1 MIGFG
6 GLNWGWWVGEA
17 VGRFP
22 IETRRRGRG
31 RTRSGGY
38 VGARCLD
45 LDRRLVVSLTQL
57 LTGGGIEQ
65 QGCFVAGD
73 ELETRRLPVESQED
87 PDTYPYHGAQASRE
101 AASQELGNPEGALQN
116 RLFFLVLLLL

>member
-65 QGCFVAGD
+65 QGSFVAGD

-87 PDTYPYHGAQASRE
+87 PGPHSYHGAQASCE
-101 AASQELGNPEGALQN
+101 AAFQELGSLEGASET
-116 RLFFLVLLLL
+116 RLVFLVLLL

>member
-1 MIGFG
+1 VG
-6 GLNWGWWVGEA
+6 GEVVATPREA
-17 VGRFP
+17 
-22 IETRRRGRG
+22 IYTRSRDRG

-45 LDRRLVVSLTQL
+45 LDCRLMVSLTQL

-73 ELETRRLPVESQED
+73 ELETRRLPVKSQED
-87 PDTYPYHGAQASRE
+87 SGHHSYHGAQASRE
-101 AASQELGNPEGALQN
+101 AASQELGNPEGALQK